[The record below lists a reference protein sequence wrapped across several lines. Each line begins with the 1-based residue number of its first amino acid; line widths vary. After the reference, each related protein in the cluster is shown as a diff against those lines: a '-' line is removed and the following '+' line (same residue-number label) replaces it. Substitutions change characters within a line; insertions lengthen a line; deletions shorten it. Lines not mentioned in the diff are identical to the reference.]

1 MDYLQDLRYKGLQ
14 LLQYLIIILSVA
26 AAANAMIGNQ
36 GLMLA
41 IADLIPGFVMLILI
55 ILQRVNGNARNLV
68 RILTITAL
76 NLIIIPV
83 LWFHSPGINSA
94 IPLYSLVSIIL
105 SAFFAKK
112 IVEFL
117 LPVFGLAY
125 SIFMIRY
132 VLINPAFFTQV
143 PDKDIFI
150 YSYMFHFF
158 MIAVLLMIGI
168 FFINKSFEKDQ
179 EKFFRLSITDELTGL
194 YNRMYF
200 FKCGLEAFEDF
211 IRYSTKFT
219 LLMIDLDSLKTVN
232 DRYGHAAGDLVLK
245 EFANILTNTL
255 RTVDVAARIDGEEFA
270 VILKNTDIRQTAVV
284 AERIRESLAQTEI
297 EFKKEQFNM
306 TCSIGGHQASS
317 MSNSF
322 DDVLVESE
330 KKMLIAKEN
339 GKNRVSLKL

>member
-14 LLQYLIIILSVA
+14 LLQYLIIIFSVA
-26 AAANAMIGNQ
+26 ATLRAIISNEGFLI
-36 GLMLA
+36 A
-41 IADLIPGFVMLILI
+41 IADIIPGFIMLILI
-55 ILQRVNGNARNLV
+55 IFQRVKVNARNLI
-68 RILTITAL
+68 RILTVAAL

-112 IVEFL
+112 LVEFL
-117 LPVFGLAY
+117 FPVAGLAY

-143 PDKDIFI
+143 PDKDILI

-158 MIAVLLMIGI
+158 IIALVMMVGI
-168 FFINKSFEKDQ
+168 FFINQSFEKDQ
-179 EKFFRLSITDELTGL
+179 DKFFRLSITDELTGL

-200 FKCGLEAFEDF
+200 FKCGIEAFEDF

-219 LLMIDLDSLKTVN
+219 VLMIDLDSLKTVN
-232 DRYGHAAGDLVLK
+232 DLYGHAAGDLVLK
-245 EFANILTNTL
+245 EFANILSNTL
-255 RTVDVAARIDGEEFA
+255 RTVDIAARIDGEEFA
-270 VILKNTDIRQTAVV
+270 IILKNTDLRQTAVV
-284 AERIRESLAQTEI
+284 AERIRESLEQTEI
-297 EFKKEQFNM
+297 EFKKEQFSI

-322 DDVLVESE
+322 DDVLFESE